1 MLMLRS
7 PSAAQTVPVPEPV
20 PEPEPEPV
28 PVPVAAGAAPPERN
42 APPAPATAAPTAE
55 RVVRGEPSAWM
66 VAPVAAGMLVLLLLG
81 LHPPADLT
89 DLFTRAVALLNP
101 GAR

>member
-1 MLMLRS
+1 
-7 PSAAQTVPVPEPV
+7 
-20 PEPEPEPV
+20 
-28 PVPVAAGAAPPERN
+28 
-42 APPAPATAAPTAE
+42 
-55 RVVRGEPSAWM
+55 M
-66 VAPVAAGMLVLLLLG
+66 VAPVAAGMLALLLLG

>member
-1 MLMLRS
+1 
-7 PSAAQTVPVPEPV
+7 VPES
-20 PEPEPEPV
+20 EPE

-89 DLFTRAVALLNP
+89 DLFTRAVALLLNP
-101 GAR
+101 GA